1 MKDLRT
7 ILFAGLY
14 HEDNDLTPE
23 KGGYLMAD
31 LELLNKAQDYIEKL
45 ANGINPLNGEKI
57 TDESVLNNIEIIRCL
72 FHANYVLAGY

>member
-1 MKDLRT
+1 
-7 ILFAGLY
+7 
-14 HEDNDLTPE
+14 
-23 KGGYLMAD
+23 MAD

-72 FHANYVLAGY
+72 FHANYVLKQVIDNDGEIGRKNSIQKRLLYMMRN